1 MSKKTEKNLLRDAFV
16 DAMLREVDRDLE
28 KCEESPICSPEHY
41 KRMSEIVGFD
51 VTKPRRK
58 PKISTRTKIAIAIIA
73 AAIVALT
80 SCVAAIYHR
89 QIGNFMEKFYKDHI
103 EVWFDN
109 EEANQPPEE
118 IKDVYTLTYLPEGFK
133 LIDKK
138 ANTIRVRNTY
148 FNESG
153 NKIIFEQNIFDS
165 TSNILDSENGN
176 SYIKL
181 NNNIEIYYREI
192 ENKYYYKW
200 TDTLYIFSLSTSHEF
215 SLIELQNLINNM
227 QKE

>member
-73 AAIVALT
+73 AAVVALT

-89 QIGNFMEKFYKDHI
+89 QIGNFIEEFYEKYIKVHSADETTTAPTEI
-103 EVWFDN
+103 E
-109 EEANQPPEE
+109 
-118 IKDVYTLTYLPEGFK
+118 DVYTLTYLPDGYE
-133 LIDKK
+133 LIEKE
-138 ANTIRVRNTY
+138 I
-148 FNESG
+148 NESFVFHKYRNNFG
-153 NKIIFEQNIFDS
+153 DLIIFVQSINNKTNLFV
-165 TSNILDSENGN
+165 DSENGDTT
-176 SYIKL
+176 I
-181 NNNIEIYYREI
+181 IYQPNLSVYLRTI
-192 ENKYYYKW
+192 ENKNYYRWRDKAY
-200 TDTLYIFSLSTSHEF
+200 TFSICTNNVLTN
-215 SLIELQNLINNM
+215 IEVTKIIDGIIC
-227 QKE
+227 E